1 MHVVERVL
9 AVGCVRGRHLSDF
22 ASPRRVTAWG
32 RLQSGAGGCARGAI
46 KTRASETPR
55 APRSARRLQVPN
67 PFPILTSSHEGWC
80 GDSATKATAGF
91 ACTVPVCPTGSPAGL
106 VVVSF
111 FFLLHQLMLRSCCC
125 CVRVVLDHRLGSVG
139 TRGARPASRNWRANI
154 QRPNTSTY
162 GHAGARRP
170 DLASFPREEPA
181 LLPTMCRS
189 TISWWENFARPEAVQ
204 PEPATGYAAHRRVSC
219 VAGRRAAG
227 TFPDRRAR
235 RGIRRFASP
244 IPLSHTHPGDPH
256 PEARAFSP
264 MRWCSFRWYRIFD
277 SILLLV
283 TFETGKVRP
292 RCCLVRRKRRMNGKT

>member
-189 TISWWENFARPEAVQ
+189 TISWWEDFARPEAVQ
-204 PEPATGYAAHRRVSC
+204 PLATPLATPPIAVCRVLPDGGPPAHSRIGGRGGEYVDSLHRSLSLTHTRVTHTQ
-219 VAGRRAAG
+219 R
-227 TFPDRRAR
+227 PE
-235 RGIRRFASP
+235 
-244 IPLSHTHPGDPH
+244 LSLP
-256 PEARAFSP
+256 
-264 MRWCSFRWYRIFD
+264 
-277 SILLLV
+277 
-283 TFETGKVRP
+283 
-292 RCCLVRRKRRMNGKT
+292 